1 MLKTLKLVVIWVLVA
16 SAHQRGNNHKMDCT
30 KRERLHAVR
39 DGILQARDWH
49 ANERASR
56 PSVAEW
62 YAGRSVF
69 ITGGSGFLGRVL
81 IELLLR
87 SCPDIGPIYLLM
99 RSKKG
104 VDPKDRLGVLL
115 DVPLFDRLRAEQ
127 PAALSKVRTVP
138 GDIEAPSLGLSDADR
153 QLLCAEVS
161 VVFHVAASVRFD
173 DPLQKA
179 LRTNLQS
186 TKDIVQ
192 LARDM
197 PRLKVLVHVS
207 TAYSYTNQNP
217 IEEHVYSNTLDWR
230 RALQLAEL
238 PAKDQKAIDFL
249 GPKLRGPQPNTYTF
263 TKGLAEHLVQE
274 ASRDLPIIIVR
285 PSIVVTSH
293 SDPLPGWIDN
303 LNGAAGIV
311 VANLKGVMRYV
322 NVNLDMALDSVPVDV
337 ATKLIV
343 LASWSKGLG
352 LQLSDEQVDVVN
364 ATVGTDFGLNFSEA
378 AHLQHKHGVDYKV
391 PYPGSLRPPSLR
403 YEPCPVLYA
412 LLHFYHHLVFAFVVD
427 LLARALGQKPRAL
440 GLYRK
445 LAIGMQ
451 SIAPFMRE
459 FTFIMK
465 NQRTLQ
471 EMIHPS
477 DLKTLDFLEIYNG
490 RDSEEQMVATMV
502 NQMRGVLLYTLKEE
516 FNVEK
521 NSARLHLGGS
531 CALTTPSWPSYSL
544 GSSLFSTR

>member
-352 LQLSDEQVDVVN
+352 LQL
-364 ATVGTDFGLNFSEA
+364 
-378 AHLQHKHGVDYKV
+378 
-391 PYPGSLRPPSLR
+391 
-403 YEPCPVLYA
+403 
-412 LLHFYHHLVFAFVVD
+412 
-427 LLARALGQKPRAL
+427 RAL

-521 NSARLHLGGS
+521 NSARLRRLGWVLRAYHS
-531 CALTTPSWPSYSL
+531 VMALLFFGIVAVLYKVISYS
-544 GSSLFSTR
+544 GDAARWT